1 MAYFTIAYPNVIIES
16 GSLKDCQEAFKDCY
30 QECQIVKQVGKDL
43 IVVDTKKSV
52 PLRVTAT
59 NKE

>member
-30 QECQIVKQVGKDL
+30 QESKIVKQVGKDL

-52 PLRVTAT
+52 QLRVTAT
-59 NKE
+59 IKE